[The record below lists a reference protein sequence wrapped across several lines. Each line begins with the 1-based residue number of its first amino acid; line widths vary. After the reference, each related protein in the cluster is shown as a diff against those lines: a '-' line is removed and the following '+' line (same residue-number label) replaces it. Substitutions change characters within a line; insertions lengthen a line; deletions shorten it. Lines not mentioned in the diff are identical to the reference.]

1 MTRARLSRVMTPRRI
16 RRRHK
21 LRSAEMAE
29 QVQTQEGGLRERV
42 EQVLDTIRPYIQGD
56 GGDIE
61 LLDVTDGVVQIR
73 LAGACVGCMHSM
85 MTLQLGVER
94 MLKEAVPEIKA
105 VEAMRSEER
114 RVGKGGRSRGG

>member
-1 MTRARLSRVMTPRRI
+1 
-16 RRRHK
+16 
-21 LRSAEMAE
+21 MAD

-85 MTLQLGVER
+85 MTLQVGVER

-105 VEAMRSEER
+105 VEAMPF
-114 RVGKGGRSRGG
+114 

>member
-1 MTRARLSRVMTPRRI
+1 
-16 RRRHK
+16 
-21 LRSAEMAE
+21 MAE

-105 VEAMRSEER
+105 VEAMPF
-114 RVGKGGRSRGG
+114 